1 MPLSA
6 FLLEETKSSFVTNLI
21 DSGTDSDSDSTS
33 SSSSASSDT
42 SKSSTS
48 SSSDEDAVRGAEL
61 EALKRKQR
69 TEKARAQ
76 SLVNRALRKQQ
87 ATDPIMPV
95 HPADAFKEDL
105 PPTSKLTKPGITTGF
120 RRQRL
125 RLLWS
130 WFSAFTGS
138 IFSFLFSPEM
148 KMKIRHSLNI
158 VIVNDTNMT
167 LRPSSKEFGRTKRSR
182 VVSCMNNL
190 QTLLFNV
197 SLDNGSEAVE
207 QGNLMDSTRRSDYRS
222 FLMGFSLARFHWAEI
237 STIQQCGTSI
247 QFIAAHSNSMLGHM
261 LGLFEDEHGSFEGF
275 KMHHVCKVEVY
286 GA

>member
-6 FLLEETKSSFVTNLI
+6 YLLEETKPSFVTNLI

-130 WFSAFTGS
+130 WFSAVTGS

-158 VIVNDTNMT
+158 VIVDDTNMT

-197 SLDNGSEAVE
+197 SLNNGSEAVE
-207 QGNLMDSTRRSDYRS
+207 QGNLIWILQGDLIID
-222 FLMGFSLARFHWAEI
+222 
-237 STIQQCGTSI
+237 
-247 QFIAAHSNSMLGHM
+247 
-261 LGLFEDEHGSFEGF
+261 LF
-275 KMHHVCKVEVY
+275 
-286 GA
+286 